1 MRRAARSLR
10 FAWRSSGFRSSEG
23 AAGGVEA
30 GECEVVAGEGHVGV
44 GAGVEG
50 EGLGEDGGGFGEL
63 VLLDEE
69 ASLAVEELKGVR
81 RLFRGSW
88 RT

>member
-1 MRRAARSLR
+1 M
-10 FAWRSSGFRSSEG
+10 
-23 AAGGVEA
+23 
-30 GECEVVAGEGHVGV
+30 VAGEGHVGV